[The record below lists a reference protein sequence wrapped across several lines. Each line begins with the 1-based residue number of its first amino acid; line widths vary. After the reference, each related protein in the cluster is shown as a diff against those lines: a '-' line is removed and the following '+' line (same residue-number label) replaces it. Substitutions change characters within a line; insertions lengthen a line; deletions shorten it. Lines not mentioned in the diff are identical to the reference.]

1 MPRVADPSRRRDVVD
16 AVIGQLTRTGIGNFS
31 LRALAEG
38 LGQSTRVLTH
48 HFADKDTLVT
58 AVLERL
64 DEQQHEALRSTPG
77 WEDPSVPISTIV
89 RSTWER
95 NLGSDEVATTRL
107 IREIEGL
114 AASDRLPC
122 PVPGFTRGRAEFVA
136 TCLAARGL
144 DWQAALVHATMLNA
158 AFSGL
163 ETDFLMTGD
172 HERTGAA
179 LDDLCAWIDSR
190 LASTVAGNVHPGE

>member
-1 MPRVADPSRRRDVVD
+1 MPRVADPRRRRDVVD

-48 HFADKDTLVT
+48 HFVDKDALVT

-64 DEQQHEALRSTPG
+64 DEQQHEALRTTPG
-77 WEDPSVPISTIV
+77 WDDSSVPVSTIV

-95 NLGSDEVATTRL
+95 GLGSGEVATTRL

-114 AASDRLPC
+114 AASGRLPR
-122 PVPGFTRGRAEFVA
+122 PVPGFVRGRAEFVA
-136 TCLAARGL
+136 TCLVARGL
-144 DWQAALVHATMLNA
+144 DRGAALVHATMLNA
-158 AFSGL
+158 AFAGL

-172 HERTGAA
+172 RERTGAA

-190 LASTVAGNVHPGE
+190 VAGARPGR